1 MMIDLERIGADARA
15 AARTLAVLDTAKKNQ
30 VLMAAAD
37 ALDQE
42 ENQAAILRGN
52 AEDLAIADQNQMP
65 AGLRDRLRLTEERLH
80 AMADAIRDI
89 ASLEDPVGE
98 VLSETTR
105 PNGLRLQKVAVPI
118 GVIGIIYEARPNV
131 TSDAWSLCFK
141 TANAVILKGG
151 SDAIHSNLAITKVL
165 RSAIEAAG
173 IDPNVLQLIEATD
186 HETTNRFMQMNEYV
200 DVLIPR
206 GSHRLIQAVVR
217 NASVPVIET
226 GAGNC
231 HIFLDARA
239 DVAKAVPIVFNAK
252 TQRIGVCNAC
262 ESLVVDAEVLS
273 TVLVPVIRK
282 LQEMQVEAY
291 CDAPSYAAVQAA
303 AAAGEGIDMCL
314 VHVATEEDFTTEYL
328 DYKISVKTVHSVAE
342 AISHINRC
350 STGHSESIITEDAA
364 HAEQFLNGI
373 DSACVYWNASTRFTD
388 GGCFGFGAEI
398 GISTGKLHARGP
410 MGLRELTTYKYKIYG
425 DGQIR

>member
-1 MMIDLERIGADARA
+1 MIDLERIGADARA
-15 AARTLAVLDTAKKNQ
+15 AARTLAVLDAAKKNQ
-30 VLMAAAD
+30 VLRMAAD
-37 ALDQE
+37 ALDRE

-231 HIFLDARA
+231 HIFLDASA

-262 ESLVVDAEVLS
+262 ESLVVDERVLS

-303 AAAGEGIDMCL
+303 AAAGEGIDMRL
-314 VHVATEEDFTTEYL
+314 VHAATDEDFMTEYL

>member
-1 MMIDLERIGADARA
+1 MIDLERIGAAARA
-15 AARTLAVLDTAKKNQ
+15 AARQLAVLDTEKKNQ

-37 ALDQE
+37 ALDRE
-42 ENQAAILRGN
+42 ENQVEILRAN
-52 AEDLAIADQNQMP
+52 AEDLAIADQNQMA
-65 AGLRDRLRLTEERLH
+65 AGLRDRLRLTGERLH

-89 ASLEDPVGE
+89 AALEDPVGE
-98 VLSETTR
+98 VLSETER

-231 HIFLDARA
+231 HIFLDASA

-262 ESLVVDAEVLS
+262 ESLVVDARVLS

-291 CDAPSYAAVQAA
+291 CDAPSLAAVQAA
-303 AAAGEGIDMCL
+303 AEAGEGIDMGL
-314 VHVATEEDFTTEYL
+314 VHPATEEDFTTEYL

-342 AISHINRC
+342 AIAHINRC

>member
-1 MMIDLERIGADARA
+1 MIDLEQIGA
-15 AARTLAVLDTAKKNQ
+15 AARTAARQLAVLDTEKKNR

-37 ALDQE
+37 ALDRE
-42 ENQAAILRGN
+42 ENQAAILRAN
-52 AEDLAIADQNQMP
+52 AEDLAIADQNQMA
-65 AGLRDRLRLTEERLH
+65 AGLRDRLRLTGERLH

-89 ASLEDPVGE
+89 AALEDPVGE
-98 VLSETTR
+98 LLSEMER

-231 HIFLDARA
+231 HIFLDEGA

-262 ESLVVDAEVLS
+262 ESLVVDERVLS

-282 LQEMQVEAY
+282 LQERQVEAY
-291 CDAPSYAAVQAA
+291 CDAPSFAALQAA
-303 AAAGEGIDMCL
+303 AEAGEGIDMGL
-314 VHVATEEDFTTEYL
+314 VHPATEEDFTTEYL
-328 DYKISVKTVHSVAE
+328 DYKISVKTVGSVAE
-342 AISHINRC
+342 AIAHINRC

>member
-1 MMIDLERIGADARA
+1 MIDLERIGAAARA
-15 AARTLAVLDTAKKNQ
+15 AARQLAVLDTEKKNQ

-37 ALDQE
+37 ALDRE
-42 ENQAAILRGN
+42 ENQAEILRAN
-52 AEDLAIADQNQMP
+52 AEDLAIADQNQMA
-65 AGLRDRLRLTEERLH
+65 AGLRDRLRLTGERLH

-89 ASLEDPVGE
+89 AALEDPVGE
-98 VLSETTR
+98 VLSETER

-231 HIFLDARA
+231 HIFLDEGA
-239 DVAKAVPIVFNAK
+239 DGTKAVPIVFNAK

-262 ESLVVDAEVLS
+262 ESLVVDERVLS
-273 TVLVPVIRK
+273 TVLVPVIQK
-282 LQEMQVEAY
+282 LQERQVEAY
-291 CDAPSYAAVQAA
+291 CDALSFAAVQAA
-303 AAAGEGIDMCL
+303 AAAGEGIDMGL
-314 VHVATEEDFTTEYL
+314 VHPATEEDFTTEYL

-342 AISHINRC
+342 AIAHINRC
-350 STGHSESIITEDAA
+350 STGHSEAIITEDAA

>member
-1 MMIDLERIGADARA
+1 MLELKQIGADARA
-15 AARTLAVLDTAKKNQ
+15 AARQLAVLDTEKKNR

-37 ALDQE
+37 ALDRE
-42 ENQAAILRGN
+42 ENQAEILRAN
-52 AEDLAIADQNQMP
+52 AEDLAIADQNQMA
-65 AGLRDRLRLTEERLH
+65 AGLRDRLRLTGERLH

-89 ASLEDPVGE
+89 AALEDPVGE
-98 VLSETTR
+98 VLSETER

-231 HIFLDARA
+231 HIFLDEGA
-239 DVAKAVPIVFNAK
+239 DGTKAVPIVFNAK

-262 ESLVVDAEVLS
+262 ESLVVDERVLS

-282 LQEMQVEAY
+282 LQERQVEAY
-291 CDAPSYAAVQAA
+291 CDALSFAAVQAA
-303 AAAGEGIDMCL
+303 AAAGEGIDMGL
-314 VHVATEEDFTTEYL
+314 VHPATEEDFTTEYL

-342 AISHINRC
+342 AIAHINRC
-350 STGHSESIITEDAA
+350 STGHSEAIITEDAA

>member
-1 MMIDLERIGADARA
+1 MIDLERIGADARA
-15 AARTLAVLDTAKKNQ
+15 AARTLAVLDAAKKNQ
-30 VLMAAAD
+30 VLRMAAD

-98 VLSETTR
+98 LLSETTR

-231 HIFLDARA
+231 HIFLDASA

-262 ESLVVDAEVLS
+262 ESLVVDERVLT

-303 AAAGEGIDMCL
+303 AAAGEGIDMRL
-314 VHVATEEDFTTEYL
+314 VHAATEEDFTTEYL

>member
-1 MMIDLERIGADARA
+1 MIDLERIGADARA
-15 AARTLAVLDTAKKNQ
+15 AARTLAVLDAAKKNQ
-30 VLMAAAD
+30 VLRMAAD

-231 HIFLDARA
+231 HIFLDASA

-262 ESLVVDAEVLS
+262 ESLVVDERVLS

-303 AAAGEGIDMCL
+303 AAAGEGIDMRL
-314 VHVATEEDFTTEYL
+314 VHAATEEDFTTEYL

>member
-1 MMIDLERIGADARA
+1 MIDLERIGADARA
-15 AARTLAVLDTAKKNQ
+15 AARTLAVLDAAKKNQ
-30 VLMAAAD
+30 VLRMAAD
-37 ALDQE
+37 ALDRE

-231 HIFLDARA
+231 HIFLDASA

-291 CDAPSYAAVQAA
+291 CDAPSYAVVQAA
-303 AAAGEGIDMCL
+303 SAAGEGIDMRL
-314 VHVATEEDFTTEYL
+314 VHAATEEDFTTEYL

>member
-15 AARTLAVLDTAKKNQ
+15 AARTLAVLDAAKKNQ
-30 VLMAAAD
+30 VLRMAAD
-37 ALDQE
+37 ALDRE

-231 HIFLDARA
+231 HIFLDASA

-262 ESLVVDAEVLS
+262 ESLVVDEEVLS

-291 CDAPSYAAVQAA
+291 CDAPSYAVVQAA
-303 AAAGEGIDMCL
+303 SEAGEGIYMRL
-314 VHVATEEDFTTEYL
+314 VHAATEEDFTTEYL

>member
-1 MMIDLERIGADARA
+1 MIDLERIGADARA
-15 AARTLAVLDTAKKNQ
+15 ASRTLAVLDAAKKNQ
-30 VLMAAAD
+30 VLRMAAD
-37 ALDQE
+37 ALDRE

-151 SDAIHSNLAITKVL
+151 SDAIHSNLVITKVL

-231 HIFLDARA
+231 HIFLDASA

-262 ESLVVDAEVLS
+262 ESLVVDERVLT

-303 AAAGEGIDMCL
+303 AAAGEGIDMRL
-314 VHVATEEDFTTEYL
+314 VHAATEEDFTTEYL

>member
-1 MMIDLERIGADARA
+1 MLELKQIGAAARA
-15 AARTLAVLDTAKKNQ
+15 AARQLAVLDTEKKNR

-37 ALDQE
+37 ALDRE
-42 ENQAAILRGN
+42 ENQAAILRAN
-52 AEDLAIADQNQMP
+52 AEDLAIADQNQMA
-65 AGLRDRLRLTEERLH
+65 AGLRDRLRLTGERLH

-89 ASLEDPVGE
+89 AALEDPVGE
-98 VLSETTR
+98 VLSETER

-165 RSAIEAAG
+165 RSAIGAAG

-231 HIFLDARA
+231 HIFLDASA
-239 DVAKAVPIVFNAK
+239 DGTKAVPIVFNAK

-262 ESLVVDAEVLS
+262 ESLVVDEHVLS

-282 LQEMQVEAY
+282 LQERQVEAY
-291 CDAPSYAAVQAA
+291 CDAPSLAVVQAA
-303 AAAGEGIDMCL
+303 AEAGEGIDMGL
-314 VHVATEEDFTTEYL
+314 VHPATEEDFTTEYL

-342 AISHINRC
+342 AIAHINRC
-350 STGHSESIITEDAA
+350 STGHSEAIITEDAA

>member
-1 MMIDLERIGADARA
+1 MIDLERIGADARA
-15 AARTLAVLDTAKKNQ
+15 ASRTLAVLDAAKKNQ
-30 VLMAAAD
+30 VLRMAAD
-37 ALDQE
+37 ALDRE

-80 AMADAIRDI
+80 AMVDAIRDI
-89 ASLEDPVGE
+89 AALEDPVGE

-231 HIFLDARA
+231 HIFLDASA

-262 ESLVVDAEVLS
+262 ESLVVDERVLT

-303 AAAGEGIDMCL
+303 AAAGEGIDMRL
-314 VHVATEEDFTTEYL
+314 VHAATEEDFTTEYL
-328 DYKISVKTVHSVAE
+328 GYKISVKTVHSVAE

>member
-15 AARTLAVLDTAKKNQ
+15 ASRTLAVLDAAKKNQ
-30 VLMAAAD
+30 VLRMAAD

-231 HIFLDARA
+231 HIFLDACA

-291 CDAPSYAAVQAA
+291 CDALSYAAVQAA
-303 AAAGEGIDMCL
+303 AGEGIDMRL
-314 VHVATEEDFTTEYL
+314 VHPATEEDFTTEYL

-364 HAEQFLNGI
+364 HAEEFLNGI

>member
-15 AARTLAVLDTAKKNQ
+15 ASRTLAVLDTAKKNQ
-30 VLMAAAD
+30 VLRMAAD
-37 ALDQE
+37 ALDRE
-42 ENQAAILRGN
+42 ENQADILRGN

-89 ASLEDPVGE
+89 AALEDPVGE
-98 VLSETTR
+98 LLSETTR

-231 HIFLDARA
+231 HIFLDASA

-262 ESLVVDAEVLS
+262 ESLVVDERVLS

-303 AAAGEGIDMCL
+303 AEAGESIDMRL

-373 DSACVYWNASTRFTD
+373 DSACVYWNASPRFTD

>member
-1 MMIDLERIGADARA
+1 MIDLEQIGAAARA
-15 AARTLAVLDTAKKNQ
+15 AARQLAVLDTEKKNQ
-30 VLMAAAD
+30 VLLAAAD
-37 ALDQE
+37 ALDRE
-42 ENQAAILRGN
+42 ENQALILRAN
-52 AEDLAIADQNQMP
+52 AEDLAIADQNQMA
-65 AGLRDRLRLTEERLH
+65 AGLRDRLRLTGERLH

-89 ASLEDPVGE
+89 AALEDPVGE
-98 VLSETTR
+98 LLSETER

-165 RSAIEAAG
+165 RSAIETAG

-186 HETTNRFMQMNEYV
+186 HETTNRFMQMNAYV

-231 HIFLDARA
+231 HIFLDASA

-262 ESLVVDAEVLS
+262 ESLVVDARVLS

-282 LQEMQVEAY
+282 LQEGQVEAY
-291 CDAPSYAAVQAA
+291 CDAPSLAAVQSAA
-303 AAAGEGIDMCL
+303 EAGEGIDMGL
-314 VHVATEEDFTTEYL
+314 VHPATEEDFTTEYL

-342 AISHINRC
+342 AIAHINRC
-350 STGHSESIITEDAA
+350 STGHSEAIITEDAA

>member
-1 MMIDLERIGADARA
+1 MIDLERIGADARSA
-15 AARTLAVLDTAKKNQ
+15 SRTLAVLDAAKKNQ
-30 VLMAAAD
+30 VLRMAAD
-37 ALDQE
+37 ALDRE

-52 AEDLAIADQNQMP
+52 AEDLAIADQNQML

-89 ASLEDPVGE
+89 AALEDPVGE
-98 VLSETTR
+98 LLSETTR
-105 PNGLRLQKVAVPI
+105 PNGLRLQKVSVPI

-231 HIFLDARA
+231 HIFLDASA

-282 LQEMQVEAY
+282 FQEMQVEAY

-303 AAAGEGIDMCL
+303 AAAGESIDMRL
-314 VHVATEEDFTTEYL
+314 VHTATEEDFTTEYL

-342 AISHINRC
+342 AIAHINRC

>member
-1 MMIDLERIGADARA
+1 MLNLERIGAAARA
-15 AARTLAVLDTAKKNQ
+15 AARQLAVLDTAKKNQ

-37 ALDQE
+37 ALDRE
-42 ENQAAILRGN
+42 ENQAVILRAN
-52 AEDLAIADQNQMP
+52 AEDLAIADANQMA
-65 AGLRDRLRLTEERLH
+65 AGLRDRLRLTGERLH
-80 AMADAIRDI
+80 AMADAIRGI
-89 ASLEDPVGE
+89 AALEDPVGE
-98 VLSETTR
+98 VLSETER

-231 HIFLDARA
+231 HIFLDEGA
-239 DVAKAVPIVFNAK
+239 DGTKAVPIVFNAK

-262 ESLVVDAEVLS
+262 ESLVVDERVLS

-282 LQEMQVEAY
+282 LQERQVEAY
-291 CDAPSYAAVQAA
+291 CDAPSLAALQAA
-303 AAAGEGIDMCL
+303 AEAGEGIDMGL
-314 VHVATEEDFTTEYL
+314 VHPATEEDFTTEYL

-342 AISHINRC
+342 AIAHINRC

>member
-1 MMIDLERIGADARA
+1 MLELKQIGADART
-15 AARTLAVLDTAKKNQ
+15 AARQLAVLDTAKKNR

-37 ALDQE
+37 ALDRE
-42 ENQAAILRGN
+42 ENQAVILRGN
-52 AEDLAIADQNQMP
+52 AEDLAIADQNQMA
-65 AGLRDRLRLTEERLH
+65 AGLRDRLRLTGERLH

-89 ASLEDPVGE
+89 AALEDPVGE
-98 VLSETTR
+98 LLSETER

-231 HIFLDARA
+231 HIFLDASA

-262 ESLVVDAEVLS
+262 ESLVVDARVLS

-282 LQEMQVEAY
+282 LQERQVEAY
-291 CDAPSYAAVQAA
+291 CDAPSLAALQAA
-303 AAAGEGIDMCL
+303 AEAGEGIDMGL
-314 VHVATEEDFTTEYL
+314 VHPATEEDFTTEYL

-342 AISHINRC
+342 AIAHINRC
-350 STGHSESIITEDAA
+350 STGHSEAIITEDAA

>member
-1 MMIDLERIGADARA
+1 MLELKQIGAAARA
-15 AARTLAVLDTAKKNQ
+15 AARQLAVLDTEKKNR

-37 ALDQE
+37 ALDRE
-42 ENQAAILRGN
+42 ENQAVILRAN
-52 AEDLAIADQNQMP
+52 AEDLAIADQNQMA
-65 AGLRDRLRLTEERLH
+65 AGLRDRLRLTGERLH

-89 ASLEDPVGE
+89 AALEDPVGE
-98 VLSETTR
+98 VLTETER

-231 HIFLDARA
+231 HIFLDEDA
-239 DVAKAVPIVFNAK
+239 DGTKAVPIVFNAK

-262 ESLVVDAEVLS
+262 ESLVVDARVLS

-282 LQEMQVEAY
+282 LQERQVEAY
-291 CDAPSYAAVQAA
+291 CDAPSLAALQAA
-303 AAAGEGIDMCL
+303 AEAGEGIDMGL
-314 VHVATEEDFTTEYL
+314 VHPATEEDFTTEYL

-342 AISHINRC
+342 AIAHINRC

>member
-1 MMIDLERIGADARA
+1 MIDLERIGADARA
-15 AARTLAVLDTAKKNQ
+15 AARTLAVLDAAKKNQ
-30 VLMAAAD
+30 VLRMAAD
-37 ALDQE
+37 ALDRE

-65 AGLRDRLRLTEERLH
+65 VGLRDRLRLTEERLH

-89 ASLEDPVGE
+89 AGLKDPVGE

-231 HIFLDARA
+231 HIFLDTSA

-262 ESLVVDAEVLS
+262 ESLVVDERVLS

-291 CDAPSYAAVQAA
+291 CDAPSYAAVQAV
-303 AAAGEGIDMCL
+303 AAAGEGIDMRL
-314 VHVATEEDFTTEYL
+314 VHAATEEDFTTEYL

-342 AISHINRC
+342 AIAHINRC

>member
-1 MMIDLERIGADARA
+1 MLELKRIGADARA
-15 AARTLAVLDTAKKNQ
+15 AARQLAVLDTDKKNQ

-37 ALDQE
+37 ALDRE
-42 ENQAAILRGN
+42 ENQAEILRGN
-52 AEDLAIADQNQMP
+52 AEDLAIADQNQMA
-65 AGLRDRLRLTEERLH
+65 AGLRDRLRLTGERLH

-89 ASLEDPVGE
+89 AALEDPVGE
-98 VLSETTR
+98 VLSETER

-231 HIFLDARA
+231 HIFLDEDA

-262 ESLVVDAEVLS
+262 ESLVVDERVLS

-282 LQEMQVEAY
+282 LQERQVEAY
-291 CDAPSYAAVQAA
+291 CDAPSFAVLQAVA
-303 AAAGEGIDMCL
+303 EVGEGIDMGL
-314 VHVATEEDFTTEYL
+314 VHPATEEDFTTEYL
-328 DYKISVKTVHSVAE
+328 DYKISVKTVDSVAE
-342 AISHINRC
+342 AITHINRC
-350 STGHSESIITEDAA
+350 STGHSEAIITEDAA

>member
-1 MMIDLERIGADARA
+1 MIDLEQIGADART
-15 AARTLAVLDTAKKNQ
+15 AARQLAVLDIEKKNQ

-42 ENQAAILRGN
+42 ENQAVILRAN
-52 AEDLAIADQNQMP
+52 AEDLAIADQNQMA
-65 AGLRDRLRLTEERLH
+65 AGLRDRLRLTGERLH

-89 ASLEDPVGE
+89 AALEDPVGE
-98 VLSETTR
+98 LLSETER

-165 RSAIEAAG
+165 RSAIETAG

-231 HIFLDARA
+231 HIFLDASA

-262 ESLVVDAEVLS
+262 ESLVVDARVLS

-282 LQEMQVEAY
+282 LQERQVEAY
-291 CDAPSYAAVQAA
+291 CDAPSLAAVQAA
-303 AAAGEGIDMCL
+303 AEAGEGIDMGL
-314 VHVATEEDFTTEYL
+314 VHPATEEDFTTEYL

-342 AISHINRC
+342 AIAHINRC
-350 STGHSESIITEDAA
+350 STGHSEAIITEEAA

>member
-1 MMIDLERIGADARA
+1 MIDLERIGAAARA
-15 AARTLAVLDTAKKNQ
+15 AAQQLAVLDTAKKNQ

-37 ALDQE
+37 ALDE
-42 ENQAAILRGN
+42 KENQEAILRGN
-52 AEDLAIADQNQMP
+52 AADLDIADQNQMA

-89 ASLEDPVGE
+89 AALEDPVGE
-98 VLSETTR
+98 VLAETER

-151 SDAIHSNLAITKVL
+151 SDAIHSNLAITRVL

-173 IDPNVLQLIEATD
+173 MDPNVLQLIEATD

-206 GSHRLIQAVVR
+206 GSHRLIQAVVK

-226 GAGNC
+226 GVGNC
-231 HIFLDARA
+231 HIFLDTSA
-239 DVAKAVPIVFNAK
+239 DPAKAVPIVFNAK
-252 TQRIGVCNAC
+252 TQRISVCNAC
-262 ESLVVDAEVLS
+262 ESLVVDEKVLS

-282 LQEMQVEAY
+282 LQERKVEAY
-291 CDAPSYAAVQAA
+291 CDALSFAALKAA
-303 AAAGEGIDMCL
+303 AEAGENIDLGL
-314 VHVATEEDFTTEYL
+314 VHPATEADFTTEYL

-342 AISHINRC
+342 AIAHINRC
-350 STGHSESIITEDAA
+350 STRHSESIITEDAT
-364 HAEQFLNGI
+364 HAELFLNGI

>member
-1 MMIDLERIGADARA
+1 MIDLERIGADARA
-15 AARTLAVLDTAKKNQ
+15 ASRTLAVLDAAKKNQ
-30 VLMAAAD
+30 VLRMAAD
-37 ALDQE
+37 ALDRE

-52 AEDLAIADQNQMP
+52 AEDLTIADQNQMP

-231 HIFLDARA
+231 HIFLDASA

-262 ESLVVDAEVLS
+262 ESLVVDERVLS

-303 AAAGEGIDMCL
+303 AAAGEGIDMRL
-314 VHVATEEDFTTEYL
+314 VHAATEEDFTTEYL

>member
-1 MMIDLERIGADARA
+1 MINLEQIGA
-15 AARTLAVLDTAKKNQ
+15 AARTAARQLAVLDTEKKNQ

-42 ENQAAILRGN
+42 ENQVEILRAN
-52 AEDLAIADQNQMP
+52 AEDLAIADQNQMA
-65 AGLRDRLRLTEERLH
+65 AGLRDRLRLTGERLH

-89 ASLEDPVGE
+89 AALEDPVGE
-98 VLSETTR
+98 LLSETER

-231 HIFLDARA
+231 HIFLDASA

-262 ESLVVDAEVLS
+262 ESLVVDERVLS

-282 LQEMQVEAY
+282 LQERQVEAY
-291 CDAPSYAAVQAA
+291 CDAPSLAAMQAA
-303 AAAGEGIDMCL
+303 AEAGENIDMGL
-314 VHVATEEDFTTEYL
+314 VHPATEEDFTTEYL

-342 AISHINRC
+342 AIAHINRC
-350 STGHSESIITEDAA
+350 STGHSEAIITEDAA

>member
-1 MMIDLERIGADARA
+1 MIDLERIGAAARA
-15 AARTLAVLDTAKKNQ
+15 AARQLAVLDTEKKNR

-37 ALDQE
+37 ALDRE
-42 ENQAAILRGN
+42 ENQAAILRAN
-52 AEDLAIADQNQMP
+52 AEDLAIADQNQMA
-65 AGLRDRLRLTEERLH
+65 AGPRDRLRLTGERLH

-89 ASLEDPVGE
+89 AALEDPVGE
-98 VLSETTR
+98 VLSETER

-231 HIFLDARA
+231 HIFLDKDA

-262 ESLVVDAEVLS
+262 ESLVVDARVLS

-282 LQEMQVEAY
+282 LQERQVEAY
-291 CDAPSYAAVQAA
+291 CDAPSLAALQTAA
-303 AAAGEGIDMCL
+303 EAGEGIDMGL
-314 VHVATEEDFTTEYL
+314 VHPATEEDFTTEYL
-328 DYKISVKTVHSVAE
+328 DYKISVKTVDSVAE
-342 AISHINRC
+342 AITHINRC
-350 STGHSESIITEDAA
+350 STGHSEAIITEDAA

>member
-1 MMIDLERIGADARA
+1 MIDLERIGADARSA
-15 AARTLAVLDTAKKNQ
+15 SRTLAVLDAAKKNQ
-30 VLMAAAD
+30 VLRMAAD
-37 ALDQE
+37 ALDRE

-89 ASLEDPVGE
+89 AALEDPVGE
-98 VLSETTR
+98 VLSEITR

-231 HIFLDARA
+231 HIFLDASA

-262 ESLVVDAEVLS
+262 ESLVVDEQVLS

-291 CDAPSYAAVQAA
+291 CDASSYAAVQAA
-303 AAAGEGIDMCL
+303 AEAGEGIDMRL
-314 VHVATEEDFTTEYL
+314 VHAATEEDFTTEYL

>member
-1 MMIDLERIGADARA
+1 MIDLERIGADARA
-15 AARTLAVLDTAKKNQ
+15 AARKLAVLDTAKKNQ

-37 ALDQE
+37 ALDQG

-52 AEDLAIADQNQMP
+52 AEDLAIADQNEMP

-89 ASLEDPVGE
+89 AALEDPVGE
-98 VLSETTR
+98 VLSETAR

-165 RSAIEAAG
+165 RNAIEAAG
-173 IDPNVLQLIEATD
+173 IDPNVLQLIGATD

-231 HIFLDARA
+231 HIFLDASA

-262 ESLVVDAEVLS
+262 ESLVVDAGVLT

-291 CDAPSYAAVQAA
+291 CDTPSFAALEAA
-303 AAAGEGIDMCL
+303 AAAGEGIDMGL
-314 VHVATEEDFTTEYL
+314 VHPATEEDFTTEYL

-342 AISHINRC
+342 AIAHINRC
-350 STGHSESIITEDAA
+350 STGHSEAIITEDAA

>member
-1 MMIDLERIGADARA
+1 MMIDLERIGADARTA
-15 AARTLAVLDTAKKNQ
+15 SRTLAVLDTAKKNQ
-30 VLMAAAD
+30 VLRMAAD
-37 ALDQE
+37 ALDRE

-231 HIFLDARA
+231 HIFLDASA

-303 AAAGEGIDMCL
+303 AEAGEGIDMRL
-314 VHVATEEDFTTEYL
+314 VQAATEEDFTTEYL

-350 STGHSESIITEDAA
+350 STGHSESIITEDAE

>member
-1 MMIDLERIGADARA
+1 MLELKRIGAAARA
-15 AARTLAVLDTAKKNQ
+15 AARQLAVLDTAKKNQ

-37 ALDQE
+37 ALDRE
-42 ENQAAILRGN
+42 ENQAVILRAN
-52 AEDLAIADQNQMP
+52 AEDLAIADANQMA
-65 AGLRDRLRLTEERLH
+65 AGLRDRLRLTGERLH

-89 ASLEDPVGE
+89 AALEDPVGE
-98 VLSETTR
+98 VLSETER

-231 HIFLDARA
+231 HIFLDEGA
-239 DVAKAVPIVFNAK
+239 DGTKAVPIVFNAK

-262 ESLVVDAEVLS
+262 ESLVVDERVLS

-282 LQEMQVEAY
+282 LQERQVEAY
-291 CDAPSYAAVQAA
+291 CDAPSLAALQAA
-303 AAAGEGIDMCL
+303 AEADEGIDMGL
-314 VHVATEEDFTTEYL
+314 VHPATEEDFTTEYL

-342 AISHINRC
+342 AIAHINRC